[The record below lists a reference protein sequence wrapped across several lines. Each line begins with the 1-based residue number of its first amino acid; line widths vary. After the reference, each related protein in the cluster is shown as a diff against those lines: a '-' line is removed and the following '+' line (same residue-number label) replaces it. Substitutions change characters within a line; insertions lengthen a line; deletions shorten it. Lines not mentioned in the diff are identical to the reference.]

1 MTSLTHDIQ
10 DKLKRL
16 TAFEKIIAAN
26 VIIYIGGWLI
36 ANFSNVSREQSLSW
50 LVLPKEFSE
59 FIFKPW
65 SIITYGFAHIDFWHL
80 FFNVFVLYFI
90 GRSFSNLFNIKLSL
104 NVYFLGIISG
114 ALAYML
120 AYILFPEGILK
131 FTGPLLGASA
141 GVRATLIF
149 LCAYM
154 PNYEVRLITFNIK
167 LLYIGLVLVF
177 LDVLNLLNSMS
188 VGLHLESNIGGDIAH
203 LGGIALGFLY
213 ATQLKKGTDIGKGF
227 ERIMDSITSLFSKKS
242 RLKTVHR
249 SKRKGKAYAGHT
261 KDEFDEFNKQKQ
273 IDIILDK
280 ISKSGYESLSKEEKE
295 FLFRSGK

>member
-1 MTSLTHDIQ
+1 MTSLTQDIQ

-16 TAFEKIIAAN
+16 TAFDKIIAAN
-26 VIIYIGGWLI
+26 VIIYIIGWFM
-36 ANFSNVSREQSLSW
+36 ANFSSLSRSESLSW
-50 LVLPKEFSE
+50 LVLPKDFME
-59 FIFKPW
+59 FIIKPW

-80 FFNVFVLYFI
+80 FFNVFVLYFV

-120 AYILFPEGILK
+120 AFTLFPNGILK
-131 FTGPLLGASA
+131 STGPLLGASA
-141 GVRATLIF
+141 GVRAALIF

-154 PNYEVRLITFNIK
+154 PNYEVRLIAFNVK
-167 LLYIGLVLVF
+167 LLYIGLVLVA
-177 LDVLNLLNSMS
+177 LDIL
-188 VGLHLESNIGGDIAH
+188 GLFSGNAGGNIAH
-203 LGGIALGFLY
+203 LGGDVLGFLY
-213 ATQLKKGTDIGKGF
+213 ATQLKKGIDIGKGF
-227 ERIMDSITSLFSKKS
+227 ERIMDGFSSLFTKKS

-261 KDEFDEFNKQKQ
+261 KDEFSEFNKQKQ

-295 FLFRSGK
+295 FLFKSGK

>member
-1 MTSLTHDIQ
+1 MTSLTYDIQ
-10 DKLKRL
+10 DKFKRL

-26 VIIYIGGWLI
+26 VVIYIVGWLI
-36 ANFSNVSREQSLSW
+36 ANFSSVSRGQSLSW

-80 FFNVFVLYFI
+80 FFNMLVLYFI

-120 AYILFPEGILK
+120 AYAIFPGGILK

-141 GVRATLIF
+141 GVRAALIF

-167 LLYIGLVLVF
+167 LLYIGLVLVA
-177 LDVLNLLNSMS
+177 LDVL
-188 VGLHLESNIGGDIAH
+188 GLFSGNAGGNIAH
-203 LGGIALGFLY
+203 LGGDVLGFLY

-227 ERIMDSITSLFSKKS
+227 ERIMDSIMGMFSKKS
-242 RLKTVHR
+242 KLKTVYK
-249 SKRKGKAYAGHT
+249 SKSKGKAYAGHT

>member
-1 MTSLTHDIQ
+1 MTSLTQDIQ

-16 TAFEKIIAAN
+16 TAFDKIIAAN
-26 VIIYIGGWLI
+26 VVLYIVGWLI
-36 ANFSNVSREQSLSW
+36 TNFSSLSRSQSLTW

-80 FFNVFVLYFI
+80 FFNVFVLYFV
-90 GRSFSNLFNIKLSL
+90 GRSFSNLFNIKISL

-120 AYILFPEGILK
+120 AYALFPNSILK

-141 GVRATLIF
+141 GVRAALIF

-154 PNYEVRLITFNIK
+154 PKHEVRLVAFNIK
-167 LLYIGLVLVF
+167 LFYIGLVLVA
-177 LDVLNLLNSMS
+177 LDILGLFSGN
-188 VGLHLESNIGGDIAH
+188 VGGNVAH
-203 LGGIALGFLY
+203 LGGDILGFVY
-213 ATQLKKGTDIGKGF
+213 ATQLRKGIDIGKGF
-227 ERIMDSITSLFSKKS
+227 ERIIDRISSLFSKKPT
-242 RLKTVHR
+242 LKTVHR
-249 SKRKGKAYAGHT
+249 SKRKAKAYAGHT
-261 KDEFDEFNKQKQ
+261 KDEFGEFNKQKQ

-295 FLFRSGK
+295 FLFKSGK

>member
-1 MTSLTHDIQ
+1 MTSLTYDIQ

-26 VIIYIGGWLI
+26 VVIYIVGWII
-36 ANFSNVSREQSLSW
+36 ANFSSVSRGQSLSW

-80 FFNVFVLYFI
+80 FFNMLVLYFI

-104 NVYFLGIISG
+104 NVYFLGIITG

-120 AYILFPEGILK
+120 AYAIFPGGILK

-141 GVRATLIF
+141 GVRAALLF

-167 LLYIGLVLVF
+167 LLYIGLVLVA
-177 LDVLNLLNSMS
+177 LDVL
-188 VGLHLESNIGGDIAH
+188 GLFSGNAGGNIAH
-203 LGGIALGFLY
+203 LGGDILGFLY
-213 ATQLKKGTDIGKGF
+213 ATQLKKGIDIGKGF
-227 ERIMDSITSLFSKKS
+227 ERIMDSVSSLFSKKS

-249 SKRKGKAYAGHT
+249 SKSKGKTFAGHT
-261 KDEFDEFNKQKQ
+261 KDEFGEFNKQKQ
-273 IDIILDK
+273 IDVILDK